1 MTLRFACLSP
11 LLLVCIACSD
21 PAPADGT
28 SGMGENSHQPSAQS
42 DHMIAME
49 YRGRWAEIPAA
60 CLSHNTRR
68 YEISAIQIDRAD
80 FSGRVESVNY
90 ADDLAE
96 VRLNTAGG
104 SVDFRMVLDDANT
117 MRASYGQR
125 EEFILHR
132 CR

>member
-1 MTLRFACLSP
+1 MMARFTCAMVLSLGCAAC
-11 LLLVCIACSD
+11 AD
-21 PAPADGT
+21 PAPGEGEKAPAGT
-28 SGMGENSHQPSAQS
+28 ATQQSHVIPV
-42 DHMIAME
+42 D
-49 YRGRWAEIPAA
+49 YRGRWAELPAA

-80 FSGRVESVNY
+80 FSGRVERVIM
-90 ADDLAE
+90 ADSAAD
-96 VRLNTAGG
+96 VRLQVAEGT
-104 SVDFRMVLDDANT
+104 VEFRMALDDANT